1 MIPRER
7 QNIIPILAMIVLIIG
22 SFSAIYVN
30 VNQAEQKVNSD
41 TIKINNQTFQ
51 IQSLFN
57 TFPNVTIQTDDGNK
71 TGIALSEIINTL
83 SLNCP
88 SCHSYVLKSS
98 DGYQQTVDW
107 NDMRQGILSIEKRSY
122 FPHLAHA
129 FWVKDIT
136 QIEVKE

>member
-1 MIPRER
+1 
-7 QNIIPILAMIVLIIG
+7 MIVLIIG
-22 SFSAIYVN
+22 TFSAVYVN
-30 VNQAEQKVNSD
+30 VNQAEQEVNSD

-57 TFPNVTIQTDDGNK
+57 TIENVTIQTDDGNK
-71 TGIALSEIINTL
+71 TGIALSEIIKL
-83 SLNCP
+83 FSLNCP

-107 NDMRQGILSIEKRSY
+107 NDMQKGILSIEKRSY
-122 FPHLAHA
+122 FPHIAHA